1 MQDDDI
7 RKAFSRCL
15 KELRKQKG
23 WTQKELANQIG
34 IRFAQL
40 NKYEC
45 GMHIPPSG
53 S

>member
-1 MQDDDI
+1 MQNEDI
-7 RKAFSRCL
+7 RKTFGMRL

-23 WTQKELANQIG
+23 WTQKELANQID

-45 GMHIPPSG
+45 GMAHTTH
-53 S
+53 